1 VLGDQVS
8 VIKQC
13 EVARCPLRQISQGL
27 AVFGGGGDVAEGDDN
42 IRFTFSCVP
51 QLG

>member
-13 EVARCPLRQISQGL
+13 EVARRPFATAL
-27 AVFGGGGDVAEGDDN
+27 AGSGRV
-42 IRFTFSCVP
+42 RRR
-51 QLG
+51 